1 LTTASDRKITIINK
15 KKREIMKKR
24 EMTKQVNEWLNG
36 DEVQGLMST
45 IETPNDG
52 REEEGAFTDEEY
64 HCAEKAFDETVE
76 EMKSYEISNYDFEE
90 SEQDKK
96 DEFAIFFQEVWE
108 VFEKK
113 LALKKITLNYN
124 SEVFS

>member
-24 EMTKQVNEWLNG
+24 ETKQVNEWLNG
-36 DEVQGLMST
+36 DSIKYLMST
-45 IETPNDG
+45 IEVPNDG

-64 HCAEKAFDETVE
+64 NFAEKAFDETVE
-76 EMKSYEISNYDFEE
+76 EMKSYEMSNFDFEQ
-90 SEQDKK
+90 SEQDSK
-96 DEFAIFFQEVWE
+96 DEFAIFFQEV
-108 VFEKK
+108 FELFESKIKAKK
-113 LALKKITLNYN
+113 MTLNYN

>member
-1 LTTASDRKITIINK
+1 MKN
-15 KKREIMKKR
+15 RE
-24 EMTKQVNEWLNG
+24 TKQVNEWLNR

-64 HCAEKAFDETVE
+64 HFAQKAFDETVE
-76 EMKSYEISNYDFEE
+76 EMKNYEMSNFDFEQ

-96 DEFAIFFQEVWE
+96 DEFAIFFQEV
-108 VFEKK
+108 FELFETKIKAKK
-113 LALKKITLNYN
+113 MTLNYN